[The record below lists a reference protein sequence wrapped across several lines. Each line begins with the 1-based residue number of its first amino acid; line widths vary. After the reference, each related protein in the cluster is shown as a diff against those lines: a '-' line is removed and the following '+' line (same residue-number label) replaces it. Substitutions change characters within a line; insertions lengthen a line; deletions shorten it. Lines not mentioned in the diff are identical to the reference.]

1 MRVGKAAAD
10 ALAELGVLFYRMGD
24 GVIRFVTSWQTTS
37 DDVQEVLRRLDIALS
52 RK

>member
-1 MRVGKAAAD
+1 
-10 ALAELGVLFYRMGD
+10 
-24 GVIRFVTSWQTTS
+24 VIRFVTSWQTTS